1 MDTDQLQIVLDNEL
15 YAVKMGLAQKAGSHG
30 VLFVDDD
37 TGELDVDAFSRDRFD
52 FGGFVDEVWD
62 TVSSLLVE
70 DDLSDVD
77 WGEVAYDIASEY

>member
-1 MDTDQLQIVLDNEL
+1 MNTDQLRIVLDNDL
-15 YAVKMGLAQKAGSHG
+15 YAVKMELAQKAGSHG

-37 TGELDVDAFSRDRFD
+37 TGDLDVDAFSQDCSD

-70 DDLSDVD
+70 EDLSDVD